1 MARATREMGAALA
14 GSEGPET
21 ANGREPAAAA
31 GLRGF
36 SREELHG
43 LLADMLLY
51 RRFEEKAEE
60 GYAIGKIGGFCHL
73 HIGQEGLAAGA
84 IRPLR
89 GDDLVITAYREHT
102 QAIAK
107 GITPRAV
114 MAELYGRA
122 TGCSGGRGGSMHLF
136 DTTVGFYG
144 GHGIVGGQIPLGA
157 GLAWAI
163 RYRGGDQICICFMG
177 DAAVNQGAFLESLN
191 MSAVWQLPVIY
202 VVENNGYGMGTAFA
216 RVSATEMEARSGA
229 YGIPAH
235 TVDGQDVLETYRFFE
250 ELAGRVR
257 GGAGPQFVNAITYRF
272 RGHSM
277 SDPVSGTYRSREEV
291 ESQVEERD
299 PITILRERLME
310 AGLLTR
316 KELEALDAE
325 ARAACEDAAEFAD
338 ASPPPDPATLYDHVY
353 AEINPHGRLFLD
365 GRPGAPTGGR
375 ARVDGGGRHG

>member
-1 MARATREMGAALA
+1 
-14 GSEGPET
+14 
-21 ANGREPAAAA
+21 
-31 GLRGF
+31 
-36 SREELHG
+36 
-43 LLADMLLY
+43 
-51 RRFEEKAEE
+51 
-60 GYAIGKIGGFCHL
+60 
-73 HIGQEGLAAGA
+73 
-84 IRPLR
+84 
-89 GDDLVITAYREHT
+89 
-102 QAIAK
+102 
-107 GITPRAV
+107 
-114 MAELYGRA
+114 
-122 TGCSGGRGGSMHLF
+122 
-136 DTTVGFYG
+136 
-144 GHGIVGGQIPLGA
+144 
-157 GLAWAI
+157 
-163 RYRGGDQICICFMG
+163 
-177 DAAVNQGAFLESLN
+177 
-191 MSAVWQLPVIY
+191 
-202 VVENNGYGMGTAFA
+202 MGTAFA

-299 PITILRERLME
+299 PVAILRERLME

-316 KELEALDAE
+316 GELEALDAE

-338 ASPPPDPATLYDHVY
+338 ASPLPDPATLYDHVY